1 MALHHDRAVRLK
13 TVGWTLLTLL
23 FLLSVPLLL
32 SASPWLL
39 AASFLLG
46 AGVVAALAWL
56 LARLRRRSSPHRWP
70 QALAGGMVATALIA
84 LPLYWLVLQPALRP
98 LAVPR
103 VTLGDGQRQVV
114 FQGMTHIGSAPFY
127 RSVAFDLMRTREAGY
142 KVYFEGVMPG
152 TPEAQAWFR
161 DELAGGGDLNAEYGK
176 LAGFCGLHFQN
187 DFLGFVGTDAVKDP
201 ARTVNADVT
210 ETEMWE
216 EWKRLVAAR
225 PELADQLVKEHPPS
239 DDGGSS
245 GMNHVMQVLS
255 HVGDRQRDF
264 VGAACRGIFTFALQ
278 GKERPDVLNAVVLDF
293 RNRKLAER
301 IAADAGRNLYLIY
314 GSGHFPGLF
323 HALKQQNPAWRIEG
337 VTSST
342 AIEAPEDAVGRLE
355 LLDPER

>member
-1 MALHHDRAVRLK
+1 MALSHDRAVRLR

-23 FLLSVPLLL
+23 FLLSVPLLV
-32 SASPWLL
+32 SASPWIF
-39 AASFLLG
+39 AAVFLLG
-46 AGVVAALAWL
+46 AGVVAVFAWL
-56 LARLRRRSSPHRWP
+56 LARLRGPSSPRVWTK
-70 QALAGGMVATALIA
+70 ALAGGMVATVVIA

-103 VTLGDGQRQVV
+103 VTLADGQRQIV

-127 RSVAFDLMRTREAGY
+127 RSVAFDLMRSREAGY

-161 DELAGGGDLNAEYGK
+161 DELAGGGDLNAGYGK

-187 DFLGFVGTDAVKDP
+187 DFLGFVGTDALQDP

-216 EWKRLVAAR
+216 EWNRLVAAR
-225 PELADQLVKEHPPS
+225 PALAEQLRKEHPPS
-239 DDGGSS
+239 DDEGSS
-245 GMNHVMQVLS
+245 GMNHVMQMLS
-255 HVGDRQRDF
+255 RVGDRQRDF
-264 VGAACRGIFTFALQ
+264 VGAACRGIFTFVLQ
-278 GKERPDVLNAVVLDF
+278 REEHPDVLNAVVLDF

-301 IAADAGRNLYLIY
+301 IAADPGRNLYLIY

-323 HALKQQNPAWRIEG
+323 HALKQQDPAWRIEG
-337 VTSST
+337 VTWST

-355 LLDPER
+355 LLGPDA

>member
-1 MALHHDRAVRLK
+1 MAPSPERTLQWK

-23 FLLSVPLLL
+23 FLLSVPLLV
-32 SASPWLL
+32 SASPWIL
-39 AASFLLG
+39 AGVFLLG
-46 AGVVAALAWL
+46 AGLVAAFAWL
-56 LARLRRRSSPHRWP
+56 LARLRRRASPRRWP
-70 QALAGGMVATALIA
+70 QALAGGMVATVLIA

-161 DELAGGGDLNAEYGK
+161 NELAGGGDLNAGYGK

-187 DFLGFVGTDAVKDP
+187 DFLGFVAADAAKDP

-210 ETEMWE
+210 ETEMWD

-225 PELADQLVKEHPPS
+225 PALADQLLKEHPPS
-239 DDGGSS
+239 DDDGNS
-245 GMNHVMQVLS
+245 GMNHVMQMLS
-255 HVGDRQRDF
+255 RVGDRQRDF

-278 GKERPDVLNAVVLDF
+278 GEEHPDVLNAVVLDF

-323 HALKQQNPAWRIEG
+323 HALRQQDPAWRIEG
-337 VTSST
+337 VTWST

-355 LLDPER
+355 LLEPDR